1 MKKSMFLLIVMVLTI
16 SQVYAQGSRKY
27 VKDAISSWGT
37 CRNVAIT
44 DTGGDI
50 ALNYSNQYAYS
61 GIPSDLSSAI
71 KSLHDKGELIDDIQL
86 TEEGRWLILI
96 GNNGIQWNDIPY
108 SLESKLRELNSNRE
122 VITSVTFNDYGD
134 WIVITT
140 EHISASTDK
149 IYDWIKAGM
158 YDYGQLWAAH
168 ITNDGLALCY
178 AEGYKFMGNVPYKMK
193 EALKNTRNDIYRI
206 KFTPQGSY
214 FFADIDGRYSYYM

>member
-1 MKKSMFLLIVMVLTI
+1 MKRFFLCFIIGVFLFAHID
-16 SQVYAQGSRKY
+16 AQGSRQY
-27 VKDAISSWGT
+27 VKNAISSWGT

-71 KSLHDKGELIDDIQL
+71 KTLHDKGELIDDIQL
-86 TEEGRWLILI
+86 TEGGRWLILI

-108 SLESKLRELNSNRE
+108 SLETKLREFNNKRE

-140 EHISASTDK
+140 EHVAASTDK
-149 IYDWIKAGM
+149 IYDWIKDGM

-168 ITNDGLALCY
+168 ITGDGLALCY
-178 AEGYKFMGNVPYKMK
+178 AEGYKFMGNVPYKLK
-193 EALKNTRNDIYRI
+193 EALKKSNNNIYRI

-214 FFADIDGRYSYYM
+214 FFADVEGRYSYYM